1 MKLYLEQTNIEEL
14 INFPVHI
21 SNKTNLAAFIP
32 FCSFGQGLI
41 GRELDQ
47 FEGGVC
53 DLFRDKVVSGQLCYE
68 AELNQFKKDGDIW
81 EEDLQRGFS
90 FIIDTNEEYDVKN
103 IMLERT
109 TGRNVQY
116 FLRTRKYYG
125 LKHFKIL
132 IIP

>member
-41 GRELDQ
+41 GLELDQ

-53 DLFRDKVVSGQLCYE
+53 GLFRDKVVSGQLCYE

-103 IMLERT
+103 IMLELEKT
-109 TGRNVQY
+109 TGRNVHII
-116 FLRTRKYYG
+116 FFTNE
-125 LKHFKIL
+125 KIL
-132 IIP
+132 KQKRF